1 MKELI
6 PIEAD
11 NLPIEVEQSA
21 VPIPAEGKRL
31 YITQDTKGIDFHLT
45 MRCSWFWTIMLSISE
60 INSHSCTTV
69 KLR

>member
-31 YITQDTKGIDFHLT
+31 YVTQDAKTIDFHAL
-45 MRCSWFWTIMLSISE
+45 
-60 INSHSCTTV
+60 
-69 KLR
+69 LR